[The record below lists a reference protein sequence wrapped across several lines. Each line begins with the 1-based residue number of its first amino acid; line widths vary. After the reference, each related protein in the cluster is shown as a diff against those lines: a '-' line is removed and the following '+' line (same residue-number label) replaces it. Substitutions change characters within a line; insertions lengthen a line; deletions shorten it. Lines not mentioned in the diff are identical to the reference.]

1 MNNNWMLF
9 ALLLGGLFFLRRSP
23 AQQPS
28 DLGVSGYTGG
38 AGTGYGIDIWG
49 DEG

>member
-1 MNNNWMLF
+1 MTNNWMLL

-23 AQQPS
+23 AQPS
-28 DLGVSGYTGG
+28 YFGLYTGG
-38 AGTGYGIDIWG
+38 AGTGYGIDQWG